1 MAASHCDN
9 IGPMDRRRFASLAAA
24 APVLLRAADQYL
36 TSSAPGT
43 IPEYEKPF
51 LNLHQHSK
59 TPIRAEAIE
68 LLQAGKTYFVRARS
82 TDGVTGIV
90 KTKQVEDYYPI
101 LINKVIPFFT
111 GKDVRDLETLIDAIY
126 IANYKMAGQAFWSPV
141 AYVEQALF
149 DMFGRTVNRPV
160 GALLG
165 GVKRKK
171 IPVYLS
177 GSGRETTA
185 EQEVSVYEKALA
197 MTNTKAV
204 KFKIGGRMSRNAD
217 AYPGRTEKMMALARK
232 TYGDGCV
239 IYTDANGSYNAAK
252 AIEVGRM
259 LEDLKCAFF
268 EEPCPWEEFTET
280 RRVAGA
286 LKIPIAFGE
295 QDSSFWKFQW
305 MIENRALDIV
315 QPDLNYNGGF
325 IRTARVARMAAKAGL
340 TIVPHNT
347 QTGASAVNIAQ
358 FASAIPNIG
367 PHMEFPFRGRDENE
381 PWFSPHF
388 KIVDGA
394 IDVPPG
400 PGLGIEID
408 PAYLAKAKKVES

>member
-1 MAASHCDN
+1 MN
-9 IGPMDRRRFASLAAA
+9 RRRFSTLLAAGPL
-24 APVLLRAADQYL
+24 APAAADRYA
-36 TSSAPGT
+36 TSTAPGT
-43 IPEYEKPF
+43 APDYEKPLF
-51 LNLHQHSK
+51 DLHKHSK
-59 TPIRAEAIE
+59 APVKAVSIE
-68 LLQAGKTYFVRARS
+68 LLRSGSTYFVVARS
-82 TDGVTGIV
+82 ADGVTGAV

-101 LINKVIPFFT
+101 LVNKVIPFFT
-111 GKDVRDLETLIDAIY
+111 GQDIRDLETLVDRIY
-126 IANYKMAGQAFWSPV
+126 VANYKMAGQAFWCPV
-141 AYVEQALF
+141 AYVEQALL
-149 DMFGRTVNRPV
+149 DLYGRTVNKPV
-160 GALLG
+160 GELLG

-185 EQEVSVYEKALA
+185 EREVAVYEKALA
-197 MTNTKAV
+197 MTNARAV

-217 AYPGRTEKMMALARK
+217 AYPGRTEKMLTLARK
-232 TYGDGCV
+232 TYGGACV

-252 AIEVGRM
+252 GIEIGRM
-259 LEDLKCAFF
+259 LEELNCAFY

-280 RRVAGA
+280 KRVADA
-286 LKIPIAFGE
+286 LKIPVAFGE

-315 QPDLNYNGGF
+315 QPDINYNGGF
-325 IRTARVARMAAKAGL
+325 IRTARVARMAAHAGL

-381 PWFSPHF
+381 RWFAPHF

-394 IDVPPG
+394 MEVPPG

-408 PAYLAKAKKVES
+408 PAYLAKAKKVTV